1 MKKAHDLKTVIIDHM
16 EINYFYIREK
26 NDVNGN
32 PRYRVYIIDP
42 GAPAVYETIIK
53 TYESLI
59 GEHVKTI
66 IETRYTPGTG
76 APGEV
81 IPF

>member
-1 MKKAHDLKTVIIDHM
+1 MAIHGLKKATIDHC
-16 EINYFYIREK
+16 EFTYFYTREK

-42 GAPAVYETIIK
+42 DGPAAYETIFK
-53 TYESLI
+53 CYESQIPERVTAYINSQI
-59 GEHVKTI
+59 GFT
-66 IETRYTPGTG
+66 
-76 APGEV
+76 